1 MANPQ
6 PQSPPPQPIYPR
18 DLNYALDR
26 IHNRFVEYADA
37 KDGALAAQM
46 RVGFA
51 EAYNRDMEAFQRDD
65 ALLRRI
71 ENVESGITA
80 LANTVLSIV
89 ERISSIEATQRSMEA
104 MQQTMLQL
112 IKDLHAEA
120 MEAINDLRPKN
131 IE

>member
-6 PQSPPPQPIYPR
+6 PQSTPPQPVYPR

-26 IHNRFVEYADA
+26 VHTRFVEYANA
-37 KDGALAAQM
+37 KDDALAAQM

-51 EAYNRDMEAFQRDD
+51 ESYNRDEG
-65 ALLRRI
+65 LHRRV
-71 ENVESGITA
+71 ENLENGMQA
-80 LANTVLSIV
+80 LANTVLSLV
-89 ERISSIEATQRSMEA
+89 ERISNIENTQRETQA
-104 MQQTMLQL
+104 L
-112 IKDLHAEA
+112 IRDLHAQT